1 MAPEAKSKKNL
12 CLYKSNVIWL
22 PLLTTLVTLDCLV
35 NEQDIM
41 PSVALAVGFPISL
54 CAHIRGFSMPWDTFK
69 NIFKIV
75 YFQQREGHADLLYDA
90 GLLHSGLL
98 HGNVFSVT

>member
-1 MAPEAKSKKNL
+1 LIYQNVTNATIFNHYTVYFVPAVAPEAKSKKNL

-75 YFQQREGHADLLYDA
+75 YFQ
-90 GLLHSGLL
+90 
-98 HGNVFSVT
+98 